1 MCVFFSPVNFA
12 FHLSCNGQVC
22 ALERVGKCNTH
33 LGSRWREVA
42 APGRLFSVR
51 TRARGHATEQKPH
64 QTWRFC
70 LNYTGVLIPR
80 GIKKRGGILGRKP
93 VVITL
98 NRFKTRQ
105 TSFDTSILPVFLVLS
120 RSAILCPSVKVLI
133 ALRVFLLRAI
143 LTAWCALT
151 DNVIEATQRGQQ
163 RQRCAREG
171 GRCAQEAA
179 ATRCWRLRG

>member
-1 MCVFFSPVNFA
+1 MQRPS
-12 FHLSCNGQVC
+12 VC
-22 ALERVGKCNTH
+22 TGAGKCNTH
-33 LGSRWREVA
+33 LGSRRREVA
-42 APGRLFSVR
+42 APVRLFSVR

-80 GIKKRGGILGRKP
+80 VEKKWGGILGRKP
-93 VVITL
+93 VVITPK
-98 NRFKTRQ
+98 RFKTRQ
-105 TSFDTSILPVFLVLS
+105 TSFDTSILPVFLALP
-120 RSAILCPSVKVLI
+120 RSAILCPQCQGVDCS
-133 ALRVFLLRAI
+133 RVFLLRVM

-151 DNVIEATQRGQQ
+151 DNVNEATQRRQQ

-179 ATRCWRLRG
+179 ET